1 MNINK
6 LKPYL
11 LKATIEGG
19 GENKKD
25 LKHKEDS
32 REDFQYDFTENQTKL
47 KTIVNKKNQ
56 LLTSENWYT

>member
-19 GENKKD
+19 GENKND

-32 REDFQYDFTENQTKL
+32 KEDFQYDFTEN
-47 KTIVNKKNQ
+47 
-56 LLTSENWYT
+56 